1 MSTRFPRKC
10 RRQSLIGTTHPHGQ
24 VENATAP
31 SAGGSPDGNG
41 EVRLRMRLPFRTTSS
56 YAHKKEGANPTV
68 RPRQNVQRSIPTT
81 KSMAPCQLPS
91 GCGIDRLL
99 LALLLVGT
107 TLRLNPSLWRR
118 LFARRVSLFRL
129 GSRGFLRAY
138 LVFRRN

>member
-1 MSTRFPRKC
+1 MEMERSGWSK
-10 RRQSLIGTTHPHGQ
+10 
-24 VENATAP
+24 
-31 SAGGSPDGNG
+31 
-41 EVRLRMRLPFRTTSS
+41 RLPFRTTSS

-118 LFARRVSLFRL
+118 LFSRRVSLFRL

-138 LVFRRN
+138 LVFRRY